1 MCASVIAC
9 VDSSPVLDA
18 ILLHGA
24 PETRADCSTPTGCT
38 GQPGHSDLAEH
49 ELILKTDYLER
60 WTIISA
66 HGPWNFDLG
75 PRNICF
81 APKDNPFISYPKH
94 YNCPMADT
102 TYPSLSDNLMNG
114 SNTSPIK
121 DHTQRLAAI
130 GLVTRFGPDW
140 PGLRCLA
147 KTRRSTECQRP
158 AITGSG
164 RCRLHGGRST
174 GPRTQEGLAR
184 ISGANLKHGRKTKER
199 LAAAKARAQSV
210 RETRYALKMQIELLI
225 RDGYL
230 PKNHRR

>member
-1 MCASVIAC
+1 M
-9 VDSSPVLDA
+9 DHYLRPWNLELGPWTLDLGTW
-18 ILLHGA
+18 IL
-24 PETRADCSTPTGCT
+24 
-38 GQPGHSDLAEH
+38 
-49 ELILKTDYLER
+49 ELGTWNLD
-60 WTIISA
+60 
-66 HGPWNFDLG
+66 HGPWK
-75 PRNICF
+75 ICF
-81 APKDNPFISYPKH
+81 AQKDNPFISHPKY
-94 YNCPMADT
+94 YNCLMAET
-102 TYPSLSDNLMNG
+102 AYPSLSDNLMNG

-184 ISGANLKHGRKTKER
+184 ISAANLKHGRKTKER

-210 RETRYALKMQIELLI
+210 RETRYALKRQIELLI